1 MQYRLALRLSPA
13 LDTMRKKAARSRSQR
28 CRRLLSYKIGIKVL
42 TDGEDAVTPL
52 AHQQTIPIRIPIR
65 KWCGGVLAANKNNDK
80 KYRCK

>member
-13 LDTMRKKAARSRSQR
+13 LDTMRKKSRPQSLSVMQAVV
-28 CRRLLSYKIGIKVL
+28 SYKIGIKVF

-52 AHQQTIPIRIPIR
+52 AHQQTIPIRKPIR
-65 KWCGGVLAANKNNDK
+65 KWSGGVLAASKNNDK